1 MLAELHS
8 AYEQNLYESVIPFW
22 LRHSLDR
29 EQGGYFTCLDRDGA
43 IYDTRKYVW
52 LNGRQVWTFSR
63 LYNEV
68 ERRPEWLEAARLGA
82 EFLRAHVF
90 DPKGRCYF
98 SLARDGKPTF
108 YQRKPYGGVFVML
121 GFLEYSRATGDAWYR
136 AKAEELFE
144 SVQLWIADPTLLD
157 RPALEG
163 GIAYS
168 QLADIYVLCA
178 MALELNRTDVLR
190 QCLERIRL
198 HFEPSRRL
206 LHESATIDPALRRE
220 YPDGRMICVGSI
232 FEISWF
238 LLRALDRVPDPAVE
252 AMLLECVEGALEFG
266 WDTQHG
272 GLYYFRD
279 LDGRPTLQLE
289 SSMKLWWVHV
299 EALYALL
306 CVYARTG
313 DEKWGRWLGRVYE
326 WTWQR
331 FPDAAHGEWY
341 GYLNRDGTPS
351 HSLKG
356 NHYKG
361 CFHIPR
367 ALLFSVQM
375 IDSMREGDRPVSTTA
390 GE

>member
-1 MLAELHS
+1 MLTALRS
-8 AYEQNLYESVIPFW
+8 TYEQNLFESVIPFW

-29 EQGGYFTCLDRDGA
+29 EYGGYFTCLDRDGSV
-43 IYDTRKYVW
+43 YDTRKYVW

-90 DPKGRCYF
+90 DPRGRCYF
-98 SLARDGKPTF
+98 SLSRDGRATF
-108 YQRKPYGGVFVML
+108 YQRKPYGAVFVML
-121 GFLEYSRATGDAWYR
+121 GFLEYAKASGDVWYR

-144 SVQLWIADPTLLD
+144 DVQRWIADPALLD
-157 RPALEG
+157 RPVLEG

-168 QLADIYVLCA
+168 QLADVYVLCA

-198 HFEPSRRL
+198 HFVAGRHL
-206 LHESATIDPALRRE
+206 LHESATVDPALRCE
-220 YPDGRMICVGSI
+220 YPDGRLICVGSI
-232 FEISWF
+232 FEISWY
-238 LLRALDRVPDPAVE
+238 LLRALDRLPDPELE
-252 AMLLECVEGALEFG
+252 ARLLECVEGALEFG
-266 WDTQHG
+266 WDQKHG
-272 GLYYFRD
+272 GLYYFQD
-279 LDGRPTLQLE
+279 LEGKPMLQLE
-289 SSMKLWWVHV
+289 SEMKLWWVHA

-306 CVYARTG
+306 CAYGRTRE
-313 DEKWGRWLGRVYE
+313 EKWLRMLGQVQE
-326 WTWQR
+326 WTWAR
-331 FPDAAHGEWY
+331 FPDAEHGEWF
-341 GYLNRDGTPS
+341 GYLNRDGSPS

-367 ALLFSVQM
+367 ALLFSMQM
-375 IDSMREGDRPVSTTA
+375 IDSMG
-390 GE
+390 G